1 MIRQV
6 PGKTNEI
13 IWAEITFGRSVAFR
27 HRGWARQG
35 LPDSRTGRG
44 GAMRHLM
51 AKVMRGTNA
60 ATRDVP
66 EVCPKLVSM

>member
-35 LPDSRTGRG
+35 LLDSRIGREFCDAASDG
-44 GAMRHLM
+44 QSHA
-51 AKVMRGTNA
+51 GTNA